1 MSAAEEYE
9 VELGF
14 VIIDSVVLAIDK
26 VVAVEPEIEDRGGR
40 PVLAKLP
47 DGSVGPK
54 VIGSIV
60 TMTTGNQIRFRHA
73 PEAVLAL
80 LAGGE
85 A

>member
-14 VIIDSVVLAIDK
+14 VIIDSIVLALDK
-26 VVAVEPEIEDRGGR
+26 VVAVQPEIEERGGR
-40 PVLAKLP
+40 PVVAERP
-47 DGSVGPK
+47 DGSFGPK
-54 VIGSIV
+54 VIGSLV
-60 TMTTGNQIRFRHA
+60 TMTTGNEIRFRHP
-73 PEAVLAL
+73 PEAMLTL